1 MARRFICAASE
12 PETSL
17 GGLTCSLIH
26 SVANVTI
33 CSRTYGS
40 AGSRLRRDIK
50 TNVVNHYFSFVLLRF
65 SLNGVFQLRE
75 ICLGNPAAKFSSED
89 RARESGICLWKS
101 TEEMRVSE
109 IKTNVLSKQTV

>member
-1 MARRFICAASE
+1 MR
-12 PETSL
+12 
-17 GGLTCSLIH
+17 TC
-26 SVANVTI
+26 
-33 CSRTYGS
+33 GS
-40 AGSRLRRDIK
+40 ASGVSTQNELK

-65 SLNGVFQLRE
+65 PLNGVFQLRE

-109 IKTNVLSKQTV
+109 IETNVLSKQTV